1 MMKKADYE
9 ELEPLLKS
17 KNEAEVTIP
26 SNILLKVFCLFLLL
40 FPGKNSKDKVNPYAH
55 IWIYQFL
62 SGQFTIVSSTG

>member
-1 MMKKADYE
+1 MKKADYE

-40 FPGKNSKDKVNPYAH
+40 FPGKNTKDKIDTYSF
-55 IWIYQFL
+55 IGIYQFL
-62 SGQFTIVSSTG
+62 KGFFTVPS

>member
-1 MMKKADYE
+1 MKKADHE

-40 FPGKNSKDKVNPYAH
+40 FPGKNTKDKIDTYSF
-55 IWIYQFL
+55 IGIYQFL
-62 SGQFTIVSSTG
+62 KGFFTVPS